1 MDIKPENIFISE
13 METLSANSSPD
24 RLNSDPEVAAAILAE
39 NVAAELAA
47 AEARKAEAT
56 AFAAACEK
64 TVVRP
69 VVYSSAAADTTVDKK
84 GEESEQDKKQD
95 GGDNNDPEK
104 KVKTFSRQFHHKIVQ
119 L

>member
-1 MDIKPENIFISE
+1 MVHLDIKPENIFISE

-47 AEARKAEAT
+47 AEARKADAT

-69 VVYSSAAADTTVDKK
+69 VVYSSAAAADTTVDKK

-95 GGDNNDPEK
+95 GGDNTDPEK
-104 KVKTFSRQFHHKIVQ
+104 KVKIFSSQSHH
-119 L
+119 

>member
-1 MDIKPENIFISE
+1 MIILQVLKGLQYIHSKNLVHLDIKPENIFISE

-47 AEARKAEAT
+47 AEARKAGAT

-69 VVYSSAAADTTVDKK
+69 VVYSSAAAAADTTVDKK
-84 GEESEQDKKQD
+84 GEESEQDKK
-95 GGDNNDPEK
+95 
-104 KVKTFSRQFHHKIVQ
+104 
-119 L
+119 